1 LHVFVQVAS
10 ALVKP
15 TIMARK
21 PPIIDNRAIGVLE
34 EGPIGNDRDT
44 GSSVR

>member
-34 EGPIGNDRDT
+34 EGPLPET
-44 GSSVR
+44 AL